1 MLTILK
7 ILFVLLLAI
16 HGLIH
21 LMGFAKAFEFAKME
35 QLTQPI
41 SRFYGVIWLFA
52 TTLFFAAIPIYLL
65 KKDWWWIIGLAA
77 VIVSQFVIFTSWQDA
92 KFGTIA
98 NVIVLVVLII
108 GFGQWNFNRTTNKAI
123 AEIGSAA
130 KQNAGI
136 VSFKDCENLPAPV
149 ARYFRF
155 ALKDGQPIRHHAKIR
170 HAGEFNMG
178 DKWIPFESEQHFS
191 SDPPGFV
198 WDANM
203 EMNPLMNVR
212 VRDGYSH
219 GKGTMQGKILGLLSV
234 VNANG
239 GDPKLA
245 SGALQR
251 YLAESAW
258 QPTALLPS
266 KNLKWEPIDENCAL
280 ATLTDSGVTVSLE
293 FTFNEK
299 GEIVSVFSPARFREI
314 NGEYKPFP
322 WAGRF
327 WNYQERD
334 GMMIPI
340 EGEVEW
346 QMPEGNLPYWR
357 GKVTEVV
364 CEP

>member
-1 MLTILK
+1 MFTFLK

-41 SRFYGVIWLFA
+41 SRFNGVIWLVA
-52 TTLFFAAIPIYLL
+52 TALFLVTIPIYLL
-65 KKDWWWIIGLAA
+65 KKDWWWMIGLAA
-77 VIVSQFVIFTSWQDA
+77 VVVSQFVIFTSWQDA

-98 NVIVLVVLII
+98 NVIVLAVLTF
-108 GFGQWNFNRTTNKAI
+108 GFGQWNFNRATDEAI
-123 AEIGSAA
+123 AEMRPTTN
-130 KQNAGI
+130 QNAEI
-136 VSFKDCENLPAPV
+136 VSFNDLENLPAPV

-155 ALKDGQPIRHHAKIR
+155 ALKDGQPIKHRAEIKHT
-170 HAGEFNMG
+170 GEFNMAE
-178 DKWIPFESEQHFS
+178 KWIPFESTEHFS
-191 SDPPGFV
+191 SDPPAFL
-198 WDANM
+198 WDADM

-219 GKGTMQGKILGLLSV
+219 GRGKMQGKILGLLSV

-258 QPTALLPS
+258 QPSALLPS
-266 KNLKWEPIDENCAL
+266 KNLKWESIDENRAL

-299 GEIVSVFSPARFREI
+299 GEIVGAFSPARFREI

-327 WNYQERD
+327 WNYQERG

-346 QMPEGNLPYWR
+346 QMPERKLPYWR
-357 GKVTEVV
+357 GRVAEVIY
-364 CEP
+364 EP